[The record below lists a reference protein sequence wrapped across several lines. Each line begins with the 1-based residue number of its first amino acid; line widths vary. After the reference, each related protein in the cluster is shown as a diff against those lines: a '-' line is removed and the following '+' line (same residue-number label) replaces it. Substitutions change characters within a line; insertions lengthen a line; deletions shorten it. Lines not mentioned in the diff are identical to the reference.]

1 MSPTGATEPPPTPST
16 TPTGRPRRR
25 ALSTVLLAIL
35 LDLVGFGML
44 LPLLPFYGQRFHV
57 SAAAIGLMFSS
68 YSLAQLVFAPLL
80 GRLSDRFG
88 RRPLM
93 LASIAGSVLSY
104 LLFWS
109 AGSFA
114 LLVVARSLSGIAA
127 SNYGIAQ
134 AYVADITPAAERSR
148 SLGLVG
154 AAFGL
159 GFVVGPLLG
168 LALEALGGSASAVPL
183 AAAALS
189 AINFVIAVVWLE
201 ESLGAEVRGRSRQTS
216 WFSLGSLG
224 AVWRNT
230 ALRSLMLL
238 FFLVMF
244 CFSIMEATL
253 ALYGQARLGLG
264 ELQTY
269 KAFAYIGIVLVIV
282 QGGLLRKLVKR
293 FGDRHLILT
302 GIVLMMLGLALLPT
316 LPSLW
321 MLLVALT
328 FLAVGSAVH
337 NPSSLAL
344 LSRLTR
350 AESQGEMIGVSRSFG
365 ALARVLGPAAGTWI
379 FGQWGPRLPFWT
391 AGALMLVALVIGWDL
406 LRRVQDAADVA
417 DVGNAADT
425 ATPAGATPAAS

>member
-1 MSPTGATEPPPTPST
+1 MSAAGTPPESA
-16 TPTGRPRRR
+16 RKR

-44 LPLLPFYGQRFHV
+44 LPLLPFYAEQFHV

-68 YSLAQLVFAPLL
+68 YSLAQLFCAPLL

-93 LASIAGSVLSY
+93 LASIAGSVAAY
-104 LLFWS
+104 LLFWQ

-114 LLVVARSLSGIAA
+114 VLVLARTLSGVAA

-134 AYVADITPAAERSR
+134 AYVADITPPAERSR
-148 SLGLVG
+148 KLGLVG

-159 GFVVGPLLG
+159 GFVLGPLLG
-168 LALEALGGSASAVPL
+168 LAVRSLGGGAAAVPV

-189 AINFVIAVVWLE
+189 AINLAIAALWLE
-201 ESLGAEVRGRSRQTS
+201 ESLSPEVRGRSRQTS
-216 WFSLGSLG
+216 WLSLGSLSW
-224 AVWRNT
+224 VWRN
-230 ALRSLMLL
+230 APLRSLMLL

-244 CFSIMEATL
+244 CFSVMEATL

-264 ELQTY
+264 ELETY
-269 KAFAYIGIVLVIV
+269 KAFAYIGVVLVVV
-282 QGGLLRKLVKR
+282 QGGLLRRLVKR
-293 FGDRHLILT
+293 YGDRRLILS
-302 GIVLMMLGLALLPT
+302 GIVLMMLGLALLPS
-316 LPSLW
+316 LPTVW
-321 MLLVALT
+321 MLLVALG

-337 NPSSLAL
+337 NPSALAL
-344 LSRLTR
+344 LSRLTA

-379 FGQWGPRLPFWT
+379 FGRCGPRLPFWT
-391 AGALMLVALVIGWDL
+391 AGTLMLVALVIGWDL
-406 LRRVQDAADVA
+406 LRRVDESHEV
-417 DVGNAADT
+417 
-425 ATPAGATPAAS
+425 PAGAAPAAS